1 MSAAAMRGAS
11 AVLAALVVGMMNLPR
26 GASADDLCAGHQM
39 LPTPREEGSCLT
51 ANPQTYPS
59 PDGAVLALVF
69 PADLDLNATP
79 DMESRV
85 AFRGKDGR
93 LLNSRSFAS
102 ARGANGYYVVNGAWS
117 PDSQFFVFSL
127 TSSGGHSPW
136 SFPTW
141 VFSRQTNA
149 IASFN
154 QMIKGRPT
162 LSPDFAFVGPHSVTA
177 TTWEKEGSQTQVPI
191 TVDLAVSAKNS
202 PPIESDPAP

>member
-1 MSAAAMRGAS
+1 MRSAS
-11 AVLAALVVGMMNLPR
+11 ALLTVLVVLMTMPR
-26 GASADDLCAGHQM
+26 GWSAEDPCAGHQM
-39 LPTPREEGSCLT
+39 LPRPREEGSCLT
-51 ANPQTYPS
+51 ADPQSFPA
-59 PDGAVLALVF
+59 PDGATLALVF
-69 PADLDLNATP
+69 PADLDLNTTP

-85 AFRGKDGR
+85 AFRGKDGQ

-141 VFSRQTNA
+141 VFSRETRA
-149 IASFN
+149 IVSFN

-162 LSPDFAFVGPHSVTA
+162 LSPDFTFVGPHTVTA
-177 TTWEKEGSQTQVPI
+177 TTWEKEGSQTKLPI
-191 TVDLAVSAKNS
+191 TVDLAIGAKNPQLS
-202 PPIESDPAP
+202 PIESDPAP